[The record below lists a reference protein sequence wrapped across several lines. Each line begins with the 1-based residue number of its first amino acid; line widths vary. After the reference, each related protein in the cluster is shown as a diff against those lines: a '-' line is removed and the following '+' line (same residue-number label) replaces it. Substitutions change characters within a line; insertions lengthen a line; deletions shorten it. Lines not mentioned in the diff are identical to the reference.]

1 VLGRLLAGAG
11 RAMEAEAQ
19 ERAVIAHHRGRERR
33 DEDALVRAELRLS
46 RLLVHR
52 GEPEGEALLRAIIAR
67 AGDPPDSLIEAHAA
81 LAGLLE
87 DRGSAEAAVLAA
99 RGAALADRYCEEPLA
114 MDVLRL
120 LLGPWGDDD
129 GAVQWPTTGAVLQA
143 SHGRISNPLP
153 LDEHGHPTPDG
164 VRSEVVFGPLR
175 PFACSCG
182 KYAGLRS
189 WGTICEV
196 CRVAVEAVTPRRSR
210 FGHVALATPAVHPAA
225 TTTIARLLDLDEPE
239 VIAIRDFESQLAGDS
254 GPAALESALRNLY
267 LEGEAE
273 RLAEATAQGRL
284 RGRAQLIADSAAT
297 VATFLRDH
305 LRPEALILH
314 ALPVLPPDLD
324 PAVHPALR
332 AKGRSEIEQAYAR
345 VLTTNAAIEQLVAAG
360 APLETASVVLQ
371 RDIDAL
377 IGLFA
382 SLPAIAGRAPP
393 GDTHRATFE
402 VLPGTILLPAF
413 DLGSF
418 VFSAGKAFVLDDP
431 AIGAVLAVTCLHL
444 FGPAGGLPAQMLA
457 GQVAHTVES
466 ATLDDAFDETLVA
479 ITAGAIEVPGARAS
493 DDFSDV
499 AALALPTPDNA
510 VRLHL
515 AATDPRPGERVYLAA
530 PVRAGAPRSQRL
542 HPATVRATTASG
554 STLIEFD
561 VTDLDVGGTSGAPL
575 LSARDTVAGMMVR
588 FQRGRESGILLG
600 TMVPASRLRE
610 LLRRAIEARQP

>member
-1 VLGRLLAGAG
+1 MDDLWLEPQIEPIRALVEAGDDAGEAIEALIDDGAARGAPELLRAHCALGALFLEELDDEQAVAHHASAVEAAREVESWSAGDVELLLGAHTQLLLLLDRGLEPASPEVLDEAIACIDDLAAAHRNEAVDAATATLRAVLGRLLAGAG
-11 RAMEAEAQ
+11 RAAEAESQ
-19 ERAVIAHHRGRERR
+19 ERAVIAHHRGREPR

-67 AGDPPDSLIEAHAA
+67 AGDPPDSLIEAHAV
-81 LAGLLE
+81 LTGLLE
-87 DRGSAEAAVLAA
+87 DRGSAEAAVIAA

-210 FGHVALATPAVHPAA
+210 FGHIALATPAVHPAA
-225 TTTIARLLDLDEPE
+225 TTTIARLLDLDEAE
-239 VIAIRDFESQLAGDS
+239 VVAIRDFESQLAGDT

-273 RLAEATAQGRL
+273 RLAEATAQCRV
-284 RGRAQLIADSAAT
+284 RGRVQLIADSAAT
-297 VATFLRDH
+297 VAAFLRDD

-314 ALPVLPPDLD
+314 ALPVLPPGLD

-332 AKGRSEIEQAYAR
+332 AKGRSEIEQACAR
-345 VLTTNAAIEQLVAAG
+345 VLTTNAEIEQLAAAG
-360 APLETASVVLQ
+360 APLETASVALQ
-371 RDIDAL
+371 REIDAL
-377 IGLFA
+377 IGLFS
-382 SLPAIAGRAPP
+382 SLPAPSPSTVDP
-393 GDTHRATFE
+393 GA
-402 VLPGTILLPAF
+402 L
-413 DLGSF
+413 
-418 VFSAGKAFVLDDP
+418 
-431 AIGAVLAVTCLHL
+431 
-444 FGPAGGLPAQMLA
+444 
-457 GQVAHTVES
+457 S
-466 ATLDDAFDETLVA
+466 ATT
-479 ITAGAIEVPGARAS
+479 
-493 DDFSDV
+493 
-499 AALALPTPDNA
+499 
-510 VRLHL
+510 
-515 AATDPRPGERVYLAA
+515 
-530 PVRAGAPRSQRL
+530 
-542 HPATVRATTASG
+542 
-554 STLIEFD
+554 
-561 VTDLDVGGTSGAPL
+561 
-575 LSARDTVAGMMVR
+575 
-588 FQRGRESGILLG
+588 
-600 TMVPASRLRE
+600 
-610 LLRRAIEARQP
+610 